1 MVSKFLYV
9 HERKLYGSFPRKST
23 LTYVTRVILQLMHII
38 LTHDQADFDAV
49 ASLMGTAYLFPGSI
63 PVLPRKVNRNVR
75 GFLIIYGTDLPLIE
89 LRDLPAE
96 PVDKITLVDTQSLA
110 TVKGVSSNTQIQVID
125 HHPLR
130 EDIPNNWSITV
141 ASTGANTT
149 LIIELLQNRELQ
161 LTSVEATLL
170 LLGIYEDTG
179 ALTYSRT
186 TARDLQAAAFLL
198 GQGASLSI
206 LANYLNHPL
215 TDEQKKIFDTL
226 QQNLQTMDVK
236 GHRIVIAQV
245 DVGDMDEEL
254 STVAHKLRDIVE
266 GDALFVLAKIKSG
279 VQLIARSTSDS
290 IDVALIA
297 NQFGGGGHER
307 AAAGLIR
314 DESIE
319 QVKSRLIQLLPKF
332 VKPAINVGQ
341 IMSNDPQIIY
351 PDTGVAQIAELMQR
365 FGHEGYPVV
374 EHNNVVGLVTR
385 RAVDRSIS
393 HKLNLI
399 ARQIMEPGEITVTPE
414 DSLEYL
420 QMVMTRSGWGQIPVK
435 DPQTGQIIGIVTR
448 TDVLR
453 TLPIGNKMV
462 SRLNLRDR
470 LEKMLPTAQI
480 ALIKVIAEVASKAN
494 YALFI
499 VGGFVRDL
507 LLEKPSMDFDLV
519 VEGDAIGLAC
529 AIYKRYGGRITTH
542 SKFKTAKWM
551 IDKNSQTLLDDIN
564 HFGNGEIQLLTNIP
578 DALDFV
584 TARTEFYPHPTAL
597 PLVEPGSIKLDL
609 HRRDFTF
616 NTLALRLDGIHYGEL
631 YDYWGGL
638 SDLRKGLV
646 RVLHSLSFVDDP
658 TRILR
663 AIRFEQRFYF
673 QIENRTLQLLMEAKE
688 LLGGISGDRI
698 RHELDLIFVEENACN
713 MLVRLSELGILGVIH
728 PDLVWDEWAQ
738 SQCKKIEH
746 GTFIQGLDVNHHAS
760 DTRRNLFYIILT
772 LRLNNHSI
780 EELSVKL
787 RIPARNKR
795 LLLDTNR
802 LWKEQ
807 QTLRGNNVRN
817 ILTVLEGM
825 HPLSLY
831 AIILFSADDEIKRNI
846 ENYLNDW
853 AKVKCITDSQKL
865 KKLGIP
871 PGPLYRKIFSE
882 LRFARIEGKV
892 ITEDDELKLLNEI
905 LDKNKSRK

>member
-1 MVSKFLYV
+1 
-9 HERKLYGSFPRKST
+9 
-23 LTYVTRVILQLMHII
+23 MHII

-49 ASLMGTAYLFPGSI
+49 ASLLGAAFLFPGSV

-75 GFLIIYGTDLPLIE
+75 GFLTLYGSDLPFIE
-89 LRDLPAE
+89 LRDLPSE
-96 PVDKITLVDTQSLA
+96 PVDQITLVDTQSLA
-110 TVKGVSSNTQIQVID
+110 TIKGVRSDTHIQVID

-130 EDIPNNWSITV
+130 EDIPSNWSITV

-161 LTSVEATLL
+161 LTSIESTLL

-186 TARDLQAAAFLL
+186 TARDLEAAAFLL

-226 QQNLQTMDVK
+226 QQNLETIDVN

-245 DVGDMDEEL
+245 DVGVMDEEL
-254 STVAHKLRDIVE
+254 STVAHKLRDIIE

-290 IDVALIA
+290 IDVAIIA

-319 QVKSRLIQLLPKF
+319 QVKSTLIQLLPNF

-341 IMSNDPQIIY
+341 IMSNDPQIIP
-351 PDTGVAQIAELMQR
+351 PDTGVGQIAELMQR
-365 FGHEGYPVV
+365 FGHEGFPVV
-374 EHNNVVGLVTR
+374 EQNRVVGLVTR
-385 RAVDRSIS
+385 RAVDRAIS
-393 HKLNLI
+393 HKLNLT
-399 ARQIMEPGEITVTPE
+399 ARQIMEPGEITVTPD

-420 QMVMTRSGWGQIPVK
+420 QLVMTRSGWGQIPVK
-435 DPQTGQIIGIVTR
+435 DPQSGEIIGIVTR

-462 SRLNLRDR
+462 SRLNLSAR
-470 LEKMLPTAQI
+470 LEKMLPPAQI
-480 ALIKVIAEVASKAN
+480 ALIKVVAQVASAAN

-519 VEGDAIGLAC
+519 VEGDAIGLAR

-551 IDKNSQTLLDDIN
+551 IDKNSKTLFEDIN
-564 HFGNGEIQLLTNIP
+564 HLGNTEIKLLNQIP
-578 DALDFV
+578 NALDFV

-609 HRRDFTF
+609 HRRDFTI

-638 SDLRKGLV
+638 NDLRKGLV

-663 AIRFEQRFYF
+663 AVRFEQRFHF

-688 LLGGISGDRI
+688 LLGRISGDRI
-698 RHELDLIFVEENACN
+698 RHELDLIFIEENACN
-713 MLVRLSELGILGVIH
+713 MLMRLSELGILNIIH
-728 PDLVWDEWAQ
+728 PSFVWDEWAQ
-738 SQCKKIEH
+738 SQSKKIEH
-746 GTFIQGLDVNHHAS
+746 GIFVRGLDINNRES
-760 DTRRNLFYIILT
+760 DTRRILFYILLT
-772 LRLNNHSI
+772 MRSDLNTI
-780 EELSVKL
+780 EDLSQKL
-787 RIPARNKR
+787 RIPARIKR

-807 QTLRGNNVRN
+807 QTLREDDVRS
-817 ILTVLEGM
+817 ILTVLEGA
-825 HPLSLY
+825 HPLSLF
-831 AIILFSADDEIKRNI
+831 AIILFSMDQEIRRNI

-853 AKVKCITDSQKL
+853 SKIKCITDSQKL

-871 PGPLYRKIFSE
+871 AGPLYRKIFSE

-892 ITEDDELKLLNEI
+892 RTEDDELKLINQILTKTKAGNE
-905 LDKNKSRK
+905 

>member
-1 MVSKFLYV
+1 
-9 HERKLYGSFPRKST
+9 
-23 LTYVTRVILQLMHII
+23 MHII

-49 ASLMGTAYLFPGSI
+49 ASLLGAAFLFPGSI

-75 GFLIIYGTDLPLIE
+75 GFLTLYGSDFPFIE

-96 PVDKITLVDTQSLA
+96 PVDQITLVDTQSLA
-110 TVKGVSSNTQIQVID
+110 TIKGVRSDTQIQVID

-130 EDIPNNWSITV
+130 EDIPNHWSITV

-149 LIIELLQNRELQ
+149 LLIELLQNRELQ
-161 LTSVEATLL
+161 LTSIESTLL

-186 TARDLQAAAFLL
+186 TARDLEAAAFLL

-226 QQNLQTMDVK
+226 QQNLHTIEVN

-245 DVGDMDEEL
+245 DVGEMDEEL

-319 QVKSRLIQLLPKF
+319 QVKSKLIELLPKF
-332 VKPAINVGQ
+332 VKPALNVGQ
-341 IMSNDPQIIY
+341 IMSNDPQIIH
-351 PDTGVAQIAELMQR
+351 PDTGVVQIAELMQR

-374 EHNNVVGLVTR
+374 DQNRVVGLVTR
-385 RAVDRSIS
+385 RAVDRAIS
-393 HKLNLI
+393 HKLNLT

-420 QMVMTRSGWGQIPVK
+420 QLVMTRSGWGQIPVK
-435 DPQTGQIIGIVTR
+435 DSQSGQIIGIVTR

-462 SRLNLRDR
+462 SRLNLSAR
-470 LEKMLPTAQI
+470 LEKMLPPAQI
-480 ALIKVIAEVASKAN
+480 ALIKVVAQVASAAN

-519 VEGDAIGLAC
+519 VEGDAIGLAR

-551 IDKNSQTLLDDIN
+551 IDKNSQTLLEDIN
-564 HFGNGEIQLLTNIP
+564 HFGNGEVRLLTQVPN
-578 DALDFV
+578 ALDFV

-609 HRRDFTF
+609 HRRDFTI

-663 AIRFEQRFYF
+663 AVRFEQRFHF

-698 RHELDLIFVEENACN
+698 RHELELIFVEDNACE
-713 MLVRLSELGILGVIH
+713 MLMRLFELGILRVIH
-728 PDLVWDEWAQ
+728 PGLVWDEWAQ
-738 SQCKKIEH
+738 SQSRKIEQ
-746 GTFIQGLDVNHHAS
+746 GIVVKGLDVNNRAS
-760 DTRRNLFYIILT
+760 DTRRVLFYILLT
-772 LRLNNHSI
+772 MRFEMSFI
-780 EELSVKL
+780 EDLSLKL
-787 RIPARNKR
+787 RIPARIKR
-795 LLLDTNR
+795 QLLDTNR

-807 QTLRGNNVRN
+807 ETLRGEDVRS
-817 ILTVLEGM
+817 ILSVLEGV
-825 HPLSLY
+825 HPLSLF
-831 AIILFSADDEIKRNI
+831 AMVLFSADEKIRRNI
-846 ENYLNDW
+846 ESYLNDW
-853 AKVKCITDSQKL
+853 VKVKCLIDSQKL
-865 KKLGIP
+865 KKIGIP

-882 LRFARIEGKV
+882 LRFAKIEGKV
-892 ITEDDELKLLNEI
+892 RTEEDELKLINEI
-905 LDKNKSRK
+905 LEKTKAGHE